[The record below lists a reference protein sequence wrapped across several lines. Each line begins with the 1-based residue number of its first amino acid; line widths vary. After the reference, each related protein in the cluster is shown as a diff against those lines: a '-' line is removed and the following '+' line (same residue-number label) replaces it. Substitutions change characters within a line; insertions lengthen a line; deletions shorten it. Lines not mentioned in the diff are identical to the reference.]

1 MLAGT
6 EYEKSV
12 RANGPRSTALPVRGH
27 LAPGE
32 GTNSLVL
39 PIHWYSAAGRCC
51 RGEAVNEEECVAKS
65 FAVCCIALWA
75 CFAANASAQDKQ
87 ALGLVQTI
95 PLPGVKGRLDHL
107 GVDLQKKRLFVAAVT
122 NNSLEIVDLA
132 DAKVIIAL
140 PD

>member
-1 MLAGT
+1 M
-6 EYEKSV
+6 
-12 RANGPRSTALPVRGH
+12 
-27 LAPGE
+27 
-32 GTNSLVL
+32 
-39 PIHWYSAAGRCC
+39 
-51 RGEAVNEEECVAKS
+51 AKS